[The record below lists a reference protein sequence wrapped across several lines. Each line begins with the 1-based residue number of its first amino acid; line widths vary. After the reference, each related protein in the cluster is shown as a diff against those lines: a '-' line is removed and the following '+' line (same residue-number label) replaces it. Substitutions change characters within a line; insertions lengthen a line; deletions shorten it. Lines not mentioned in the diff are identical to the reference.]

1 MTMPDLAV
9 TYDTHNDGQTCLAIL
24 KRMGYTTMIKT
35 VPRDSAYLVSRHCS
49 GYLADGINTYN
60 INGRPYLTP
69 VPVVDATR
77 FIKRYEGKKV

>member
-9 TYDTHNDGQTCLAIL
+9 TYDNSNDGQRCLAIL
-24 KRMGYTTMIKT
+24 KRMGYTTTIKT
-35 VPRDSAYLVSRHCS
+35 VPRDSVYLVSRHGS
-49 GYLADGINTYN
+49 GYLAVGINTYN

-77 FIKRYEGKKV
+77 FIERYEGKKV

>member
-35 VPRDSAYLVSRHCS
+35 VPRDSVYLVSRHGS

>member
-35 VPRDSAYLVSRHCS
+35 VPRDSVYLVSRHGS

-60 INGRPYLTP
+60 INGRPYLTS

>member
-35 VPRDSAYLVSRHCS
+35 VPRDSAYLVSRHGS

-77 FIKRYEGKKV
+77 FIERYEGKKV